1 MQKTNNLQDLFL
13 TRLNHTRANVTFFLM
28 NGYQL
33 QGQVAGFDA
42 FVVFLITDGKQQMIY
57 KHAISTITP
66 ERPVDMSQGN
76 SLPSPAA
83 GAASSVL
90 PEAKP

>member
-13 TRLNHTRANVTFFLM
+13 TRLSRTRANVTFFLM

-33 QGQVAGFDA
+33 RGQVAGFDA

-66 ERPVDMSQGN
+66 ERPVDMSR
-76 SLPSPAA
+76 S
-83 GAASSVL
+83 
-90 PEAKP
+90 E

>member
-13 TRLNHTRANVTFFLM
+13 TRLNRTRANVTFFLM

-33 QGQVAGFDA
+33 RGQVTGFDA
-42 FVVFLITDGKQQMIY
+42 FVVFLTTDGKQQMIY

-66 ERPVDMSQGN
+66 ERPVDMSQG
-76 SLPSPAA
+76 
-83 GAASSVL
+83 
-90 PEAKP
+90 E

>member
-13 TRLNHTRANVTFFLM
+13 TRLSRTRANVTFFLM

-33 QGQVAGFDA
+33 RGQAAGFDA
-42 FVVFLITDGKQQMIY
+42 FVVFLTTDGKQQMIY

-66 ERPVDMSQGN
+66 ERPVDMSQ
-76 SLPSPAA
+76 
-83 GAASSVL
+83 SVSV
-90 PEAKP
+90 

>member
-1 MQKTNNLQDLFL
+1 MSHQRERNVLSMQKTNNLQDLFL
-13 TRLNHTRANVTFFLM
+13 TRLNRTRANVTFFLM

-33 QGQVAGFDA
+33 RGQVAGFDA

-66 ERPVDMSQGN
+66 ERPVDMSQSEG
-76 SLPSPAA
+76 
-83 GAASSVL
+83 V
-90 PEAKP
+90 

>member
-13 TRLNHTRANVTFFLM
+13 TRLNRTRANVTFFLM

-33 QGQVAGFDA
+33 RGQVAGFDA

-66 ERPVDMSQGN
+66 ERPVDMSR
-76 SLPSPAA
+76 S
-83 GAASSVL
+83 
-90 PEAKP
+90 E

>member
-13 TRLNHTRANVTFFLM
+13 TRLNRTRANVTFFLM

-33 QGQVAGFDA
+33 RGQVAGFDA

-66 ERPVDMSQGN
+66 ERPVDMSQ
-76 SLPSPAA
+76 S
-83 GAASSVL
+83 ASV
-90 PEAKP
+90 

>member
-13 TRLNHTRANVTFFLM
+13 TRLNRTRANVTFFLM

-33 QGQVAGFDA
+33 RGQVAGFDA
-42 FVVFLITDGKQQMIY
+42 FVMFLITDGKQQMIY

-66 ERPVDMSQGN
+66 ERPVDMSQ
-76 SLPSPAA
+76 
-83 GAASSVL
+83 SVSV
-90 PEAKP
+90 